1 MYTVQCNRQ
10 ILTAVNFHNCYTED
24 DGCNVETC
32 LLKLK
37 KVALFLQ
44 IILITFF
51 LRCED
56 IVRRK
61 LMLIS
66 VGRESPPPR

>member
-1 MYTVQCNRQ
+1 MYTVQCNKQ
-10 ILTAVNFHNCYTED
+10 ILTAVNFHNCYTDD
-24 DGCNVETC
+24 DGC

-37 KVALFLQ
+37 KVALFLK
-44 IILITFF
+44 IILTTSF

-61 LMLIS
+61 LMLVS
-66 VGRESPPPR
+66 VGREAPPPR